1 MNAMS
6 MTPPPSRAVTRL
18 AAALLG
24 VSAALALASC
34 GERESQAGAAVRD
47 ASYKLA
53 ALNAGVGNDP
63 VDEHAVRVY
72 TSVRENLKRAASSGS
87 ADETGAAAIL
97 VSHAERGLAS
107 VPAAEHMR
115 LEREA
120 AHKKELILAE
130 HRAWIGH
137 SALAV
142 AAAAYD
148 PANDLAEI
156 ERQVRERQAE
166 VEKERARQ
174 AELTANVEQLR
185 SRARALQAEARQH
198 RDEVGRLE
206 LRVPTVSDTEGLELV
221 KQAREHRRKA
231 DGLELQAQELVV
243 EADLMMPQVN
253 EAGVIVEKLLRQI
266 ESLGEVRVGVQ
277 ARARTA
283 QEQATAA
290 RADAQA
296 SAQRLAALLEGSSAE
311 PGLHAFR
318 QGRLVQAYE
327 EAARGFDA
335 AASEARKGMTADRAG
350 AQLAMGQARQAAG
363 DLHWNRARG
372 LALYADLL
380 EALVT
385 SAPPTPNADRYRA
398 WAAEARQSE
407 REALERA
414 AQAYSDAREAYGA
427 TGARGE
433 ARDRLERVTRQLE
446 LLTQSVGGLVVD
458 SSAFD
463 AQAPATEA
471 RDSTGDTG
479 ATDGGDGGELA
490 AEIDRVIALVNEGRY
505 LAALEF
511 VHPATDADRALIQAA
526 RPAIEKQERLDRVTR
541 EKFGTSFTD
550 YTADNPP
557 LAGSMGGG
565 IGDLGGGFDLRN
577 VRAADLDIRV
587 RGDEGLVLA
596 GGGQQIAFRKID
608 GSWRL
613 IFSMAD
619 LALDGPQMQ
628 PMMGMMEPIMR
639 ATAQVYDDLASMV
652 ERGELQSNQAVMAA
666 MQSRMM
672 QMMMEVMG
680 QMRSP
685 GGGG

>member
-1 MNAMS
+1 
-6 MTPPPSRAVTRL
+6 MTTTPQPYRAASRL
-18 AAALLG
+18 AVALVG
-24 VSAALALASC
+24 ASAIVLASC
-34 GERESQAGAAVRD
+34 GERESKAGAAVRD
-47 ASYKLA
+47 ASFKLA

-63 VDEHAVRVY
+63 VDEHAIRVY
-72 TSVRENLKRAASSGS
+72 TSVRDSLKRAASSGS

-97 VSHAERGLAS
+97 VAHAERGLAF

-115 LEREA
+115 LERGA
-120 AHKKELILAE
+120 AHQKELILAE

-142 AAAAYD
+142 AAASYD
-148 PANDLAEI
+148 PANDLAAI

-174 AELTANVEQLR
+174 AELTAKVEHLR
-185 SRARALQAEARQH
+185 SRARSLQTEARQH

-221 KQAREHRRKA
+221 KKAREHRRKA

-243 EADLMMPQVN
+243 EADLMMPEVN

-277 ARARTA
+277 ARGRTA
-283 QEQATAA
+283 QEQAAAA

-296 SAQRLAALLEGSSAE
+296 AAQRLSALLEGSGAE

-327 EAARGFDA
+327 EASRGFDA
-335 AASEARKGMTADRAG
+335 SASEARKGMSADRAG
-350 AQLAMGQARQAAG
+350 AQLAVGQARQAAG

-372 LALYADLL
+372 LSSYAELL
-380 EALVT
+380 EALVN
-385 SAPPTPNADRYRA
+385 SAPATPNADRYRA
-398 WAAEARQSE
+398 WAAEARQAE

-433 ARDRLERVTRQLE
+433 ARERLERVTRQLE
-446 LLTQSVGGLVVD
+446 LLTRSVGGSVVD

-463 AQAPATEA
+463 AQAPAAEA
-471 RDSTGDTG
+471 RESSGDAG
-479 ATDGGDGGELA
+479 AMPGGDGGDLA
-490 AEIDRVIALVNEGRY
+490 AAIDRAIALVNDGSY

-511 VHPATDADRALIQAA
+511 VHPATDADLAFIQAV
-526 RPAIEKQERLDRVTR
+526 RPAVEKQERLDRLTR
-541 EKFGTSFTD
+541 EKFGTSFSD
-550 YTADNPP
+550 YADDNPAP
-557 LAGSMGGG
+557 AGSLVGG
-565 IGDLGGGFDLRN
+565 IGDFGAGLDVRPL
-577 VRAADLDIRV
+577 RAADLDIRV
-587 RGDEGLVLA
+587 QGDEGLVLL
-596 GGGQQIAFRKID
+596 GNGQRIAFRRID

-613 IFSMAD
+613 VFSVNDLGLGGPEMQQMMA
-619 LALDGPQMQ
+619 MI
-628 PMMGMMEPIMR
+628 EPIMR
-639 ATAQVYDDLASMV
+639 ASAQVYDDLAGMV

-666 MQSRMM
+666 MQSKMM
-672 QMMMEVMG
+672 QVMMEL
-680 QMRSP
+680 MRQIQPP
-685 GGGG
+685 GGG

>member
-1 MNAMS
+1 
-6 MTPPPSRAVTRL
+6 MTTTPHPSRAARRL

-24 VSAALALASC
+24 ASALALASC

-63 VDEHAVRVY
+63 VDEHAIRVY
-72 TSVRENLKRAASSGS
+72 TSVRESLKRAASSGS

-120 AHKKELILAE
+120 DHQKELTLSE

-156 ERQVRERQAE
+156 EHQVRERQAE

-221 KQAREHRRKA
+221 KKAREHRRKA

-243 EADLMMPQVN
+243 EADLMMPEVN

-277 ARARTA
+277 ARGRTA
-283 QEQATAA
+283 QEQAAAA

-296 SAQRLAALLEGSSAE
+296 AAQRLAALLEGSGAE

-327 EAARGFDA
+327 EASRGFDA
-335 AASEARKGMTADRAG
+335 AASEAKKGMTADRAG
-350 AQLAMGQARQAAG
+350 AQLAVGQARQAAG

-372 LALYADLL
+372 LASYADLL
-380 EALVT
+380 EALVN
-385 SAPPTPNADRYRA
+385 SAPPTPNADRYGA
-398 WAAEARQSE
+398 WAAEARQAE
-407 REALERA
+407 RGALERA
-414 AQAYSDAREAYGA
+414 AQAYTDAREAYGA

-446 LLTQSVGGLVVD
+446 LLTQSVGGSVVD

-463 AQAPATEA
+463 AQAPATEG
-471 RDSTGDTG
+471 RETSDDTG
-479 ATDGGDGGELA
+479 AMAGGDGGDLA
-490 AEIDRVIALVNEGRY
+490 AEIDRVIALVNDGRY

-511 VHPATDADRALIQAA
+511 VHPATDADLAFIQAA

-541 EKFGTSFTD
+541 EKFATSFTD
-550 YTADNPP
+550 YVAENP
-557 LAGSMGGG
+557 AAAQGMSGGM
-565 IGDLGGGFDLRN
+565 GDLGGDFDFRE

-587 RGDEGLVLA
+587 QGDEGLVLA
-596 GGGQQIAFRKID
+596 EGGQQIAFRRID

-613 IFSMAD
+613 IFSMDD
-619 LALDGPQMQ
+619 LGLGGPEMQ
-628 PMMGMMEPIMR
+628 QMMGMMEPIMR
-639 ATAQVYDDLASMV
+639 ATAQVYNDLAGMV

-666 MQSRMM
+666 MQSKMM
-672 QMMMEVMG
+672 QVMMEVMG
-680 QMRSP
+680 QMQPP

>member
-1 MNAMS
+1 MS
-6 MTPPPSRAVTRL
+6 ITPPPFRTARRL
-18 AAALLG
+18 AAALL
-24 VSAALALASC
+24 SASAIVLASC

-72 TSVRENLKRAASSGS
+72 TSVRENLKRAATSGS

-97 VSHAERGLAS
+97 VSHAERGLAA

-120 AHKKELILAE
+120 AHQKELILAE

-142 AAAAYD
+142 AAATYD

-174 AELTANVEQLR
+174 AELTAKVEQLR

-243 EADLMMPQVN
+243 EADLMMPEVN
-253 EAGVIVEKLLRQI
+253 ESGVIVEKLLRQI

-277 ARARTA
+277 ARGRTA

-296 SAQRLAALLEGSSAE
+296 AAQRLAALLEGSGGE

-318 QGRLVQAYE
+318 QARLVQAYD
-327 EAARGFDA
+327 EASRGFDA
-335 AASEARKGMTADRAG
+335 SASEARKGMTADRAG
-350 AQLAMGQARQAAG
+350 AQLAVGQARQAAG

-372 LALYADLL
+372 LASFAELL
-380 EALVT
+380 EALVGST
-385 SAPPTPNADRYRA
+385 PAVPNADRYRA
-398 WAAEARQSE
+398 WAAEARQAE

-433 ARDRLERVTRQLE
+433 ARERLERVTRQLE
-446 LLTQSVGGLVVD
+446 LLTQSVGGSVVD

-463 AQAPATEA
+463 AQAPAAVAHE
-471 RDSTGDTG
+471 SSGDTG
-479 ATDGGDGGELA
+479 ATPSGGGDLA

-511 VHPATDADRALIQAA
+511 VHPATDADLAFVQAV
-526 RPAIEKQERLDRVTR
+526 RPAVEKQERLDRITR
-541 EKFGTSFTD
+541 EKFGASFTD
-550 YTADNPP
+550 YVAENP
-557 LAGSMGGG
+557 AAAQGMVGGM
-565 IGDLGGGFDLRN
+565 GDLGGGLDVRG

-587 RGDEGLVLA
+587 QGDEGLVLA
-596 GGGQQIAFRKID
+596 GNGQRIPFRRID

-613 IFSMAD
+613 IFSIND
-619 LALDGPQMQ
+619 LGLGGPEMQ
-628 PMMGMMEPIMR
+628 QMMGMMEPMMR
-639 ATAQVYDDLASMV
+639 ATAQVYDDLAGMV

-666 MQSRMM
+666 MQNKMM
-672 QMMMEVMG
+672 QVMMELMG
-680 QMRSP
+680 QMQPP
-685 GGGG
+685 GGG